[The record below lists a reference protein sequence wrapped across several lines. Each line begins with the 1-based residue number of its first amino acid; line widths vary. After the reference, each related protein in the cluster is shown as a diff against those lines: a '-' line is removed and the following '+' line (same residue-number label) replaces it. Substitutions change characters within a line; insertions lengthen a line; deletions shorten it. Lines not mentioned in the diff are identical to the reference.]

1 MTVHT
6 NCPIVA
12 NVGIN
17 AKFEKAKS
25 ETGSHLTVLGDS
37 VETLE
42 RH

>member
-1 MTVHT
+1 MMVHA

-17 AKFEKAKS
+17 AEFEKAKS
-25 ETGSHLTVLGDS
+25 ETGSHLMVLGDS
-37 VETLE
+37 VG